1 MCYKLPIDN
10 YNQNNNNKR
19 LALMGFLS
27 RIRRLISGQ
36 PELTGGIAIY
46 APVSGQI
53 VPIEKVPD
61 VVFAEKIVGDGI
73 AINPEGEFILAPI
86 DGTIG
91 KIFETNHAFSIES
104 PQGLELFVHFGVGT
118 VELRGNG
125 FKRLAEE
132 GQQVKAG
139 EPILSFD
146 LAFLQG
152 QVESLLTPVVLANM
166 EDIKGLDK
174 SPQGHVTAGRD
185 IIFTVQLS

>member
-1 MCYKLPIDN
+1 
-10 YNQNNNNKR
+10 
-19 LALMGFLS
+19 MGFLS

-36 PELTGGIAIY
+36 PPLTGGIAIY
-46 APVSGQI
+46 APVSGDI
-53 VPIEKVPD
+53 VAIEKVPD

-73 AINPEGEFILAPI
+73 AIDPKGEFIVAPI

-146 LAFLQG
+146 LAYLRG
-152 QVESLLTPVVLANM
+152 NVDSLLTPVVLANM
-166 EDIKGLDK
+166 EDVKQLDK
-174 SPQGHVTAGRD
+174 AQGSVVAGKD
-185 IIFTVQLS
+185 IIFTVQM

>member
-1 MCYKLPIDN
+1 
-10 YNQNNNNKR
+10 
-19 LALMGFLS
+19 MGFLS
-27 RIRRLISGQ
+27 RIRRLMSGQ
-36 PELTGGIAIY
+36 TDLVGGIDVY
-46 APVSGQI
+46 APVSGEI

-61 VVFAEKIVGDGI
+61 VVFAEKIVGDGL
-73 AINPEGEFILAPI
+73 AINPKGKQIVAPI

-132 GQQVKAG
+132 GQEVKMG
-139 EPILSFD
+139 EPILEFD
-146 LAFLQG
+146 IGYLKE

-166 EDIKGLDK
+166 EDIQSLDK
-174 SPQGHVTAGRD
+174 RQGSIEAGKD
-185 IIFTVQLS
+185 VIFTVVL

>member
-1 MCYKLPIDN
+1 
-10 YNQNNNNKR
+10 
-19 LALMGFLS
+19 MGFLS

-36 PELTGGIAIY
+36 PTLTGGIEIF
-46 APVSGQI
+46 APVSGDL
-53 VPIEKVPD
+53 VEIEQVPD
-61 VVFAEKIVGDGI
+61 VVFAEKIVGDGL
-73 AINPEGEFILAPI
+73 AINPTGKLILAPI

-132 GQQVKAG
+132 GQQVKVG
-139 EPILSFD
+139 DPILEFD
-146 LAFLQG
+146 LEYLTD

-166 EDIKGLDK
+166 EDVQYLVKA
-174 SPQGHVTAGRD
+174 QGQVIAGKD
-185 IIFTVQLS
+185 VIFTVEL

>member
-1 MCYKLPIDN
+1 
-10 YNQNNNNKR
+10 
-19 LALMGFLS
+19 MGFLS

-36 PELTGGIAIY
+36 PPLTGGIAIY
-46 APVSGQI
+46 APVSGDI
-53 VPIEKVPD
+53 VAIEKVPD

-73 AINPEGEFILAPI
+73 AIDPKGEFIVAPI

-139 EPILSFD
+139 EAILSFD
-146 LAFLQG
+146 LAYLRG
-152 QVESLLTPVVLANM
+152 KVDSLLTPVVLANM
-166 EDIKGLDK
+166 EDVKQLDK
-174 SPQGHVTAGRD
+174 AQGSVVAGKD
-185 IIFTVQLS
+185 IIFTVQM

>member
-1 MCYKLPIDN
+1 
-10 YNQNNNNKR
+10 
-19 LALMGFLS
+19 MGFFS

-36 PELTGGIAIY
+36 PTLEGGIPIL
-46 APVSGQI
+46 APVSGEI

-73 AINPEGEFILAPI
+73 AILPQGEQILAPI

-125 FKRLAEE
+125 FTRLAEE
-132 GQQVKAG
+132 GQQVSAG
-139 EPILSFD
+139 DPILAFD
-146 LAFLQG
+146 LSYLREHAD
-152 QVESLLTPVVLANM
+152 SLLTPVVLANM
-166 EDIKGLDK
+166 EDIKYLEK
-174 SPQGHVTAGRD
+174 AQGKVTAGKD
-185 IIFTVQLS
+185 VIFTVEL

>member
-1 MCYKLPIDN
+1 
-10 YNQNNNNKR
+10 
-19 LALMGFLS
+19 MGFLS
-27 RIRRLISGQ
+27 RIRRLMSGQ
-36 PELTGGIAIY
+36 TDLVGGIDVY
-46 APVSGQI
+46 APVSGEI

-61 VVFAEKIVGDGI
+61 VVFAEKIVGDGL
-73 AINPEGEFILAPI
+73 AINPKGKQIVAPI

-132 GQQVKAG
+132 GQEVKMG
-139 EPILSFD
+139 EPILEFD
-146 LAFLQG
+146 LAYLKD

-166 EDIKGLDK
+166 EDIQSLDK
-174 SPQGHVTAGRD
+174 RQGSIEAGKD
-185 IIFTVQLS
+185 VIFTVVL

>member
-1 MCYKLPIDN
+1 
-10 YNQNNNNKR
+10 
-19 LALMGFLS
+19 MGFLS

-36 PELTGGIAIY
+36 PPLTGGIEVF
-46 APVSGQI
+46 APISGDL
-53 VPIEKVPD
+53 VEIEQVPD
-61 VVFAEKIVGDGI
+61 VVFAEKIVGDGL
-73 AINPEGEFILAPI
+73 AINPTGKYILAPI

-132 GQQVKAG
+132 GQQVKVG
-139 EPILSFD
+139 DPILEFD
-146 LAFLQG
+146 LDYLTD

-166 EDIKGLDK
+166 EDVQYLKK
-174 SPQGHVTAGRD
+174 AQGAVTAGKD
-185 IIFTVQLS
+185 VIFTVEM